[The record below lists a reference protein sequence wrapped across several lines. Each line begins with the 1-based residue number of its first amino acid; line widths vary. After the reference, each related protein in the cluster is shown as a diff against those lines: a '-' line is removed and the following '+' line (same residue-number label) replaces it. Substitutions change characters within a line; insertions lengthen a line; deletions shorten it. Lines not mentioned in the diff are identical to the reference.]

1 MAAMDWNGVP
11 VRPMSGGYSGE
22 TFVAGEPDTD
32 PDNAVVVRIYTRS
45 PERAAV
51 DASLL
56 RLLRGIVP
64 VPEVVEF
71 RPAEGSLP
79 PVLATRFCG
88 GVQLDGLLDAGL
100 TPDQY
105 ETLGINL
112 GWVLGSLSSIP
123 YLRPGMFADADLS
136 LSTDGM
142 PSDLTEWAQHFR
154 DEGRLAAWQQRD
166 WEALLHLV
174 EEAQAVLDAAWQE
187 NPRVV
192 LVHSD
197 FNPKNIR
204 VDPVDMDILAVM
216 DWEYAHAGS
225 LFTDVGNFTRFER
238 DERIIE
244 PIIEGFVDW
253 APGHIRSPV
262 ERGRAADL
270 WALIELAGGGRLNPV
285 RELAAELLQAQARA
299 GSVQAWP
306 WETGR
311 VDPRARRQIS

>member
-1 MAAMDWNGVP
+1 
-11 VRPMSGGYSGE
+11 
-22 TFVAGEPDTD
+22 
-32 PDNAVVVRIYTRS
+32 
-45 PERAAV
+45 V

-56 RLLRGIVP
+56 RLLRGVVP

-197 FNPKNIR
+197 FNPKNIL
-204 VDPVDMDILAVM
+204 VEPSTGEVTGLL

-225 LFTDVGNFTRFER
+225 PFTDLGNLLRFDRRPDFADAVLSTYSENV
-238 DERIIE
+238 
-244 PIIEGFVDW
+244 VD
-253 APGHIRSPV
+253 APEDLLDRA
-262 ERGRAADL
+262 RAADM
-270 WALIELAGGGRLNPV
+270 WALVDLAARRDENPV
-285 RELAAELLQAQARA
+285 AVRAHDRLLAM
-299 GSVQAWP
+299 
-306 WETGR
+306 
-311 VDPRARRQIS
+311 ARRGDLHATA